1 MLRAERMKSLP
12 RIVKEPE
19 KKRDVK
25 PFDFF
30 AGFKIHE
37 DEPPKEQEEEAE
49 AADDEA
55 ADLAAIEAVEEEIL
69 AEARRK
75 ADQILKDA
83 RDQAEY
89 LREQGYK
96 EGKEAGQED
105 GFREA
110 YEEQHVLVDQELKR
124 LQKNIADIVDDVSL
138 EKEKLLEQYVDDLK
152 RISLAVAEKI
162 IQTSLQS
169 SGDIVKR
176 MILSATDKIR
186 KKQWAKIYITKC
198 DTGVSMEVDTEFLE
212 ALSGLSDNIKIITMD
227 NGEEGTCIIE
237 LPDEIIDASVGTQ
250 LENIKD
256 ILNNVRA

>member
-19 KKRDVK
+19 KKQNVK

-37 DEPPKEQEEEAE
+37 DEPPEEQEEEQE
-49 AADDEA
+49 RADGEA
-55 ADLAAIEAVEEEIL
+55 ADLDAIAAMEEEIL

-75 ADQILKDA
+75 ADQIIKDS
-83 RDQAEY
+83 REQAEY
-89 LREQGYK
+89 LREQGYR
-96 EGKEAGQED
+96 EGKEAGRED

-124 LQKNIADIVDDVSL
+124 LQKNITDVVNDVSL

-198 DTGVSMEVDTEFLE
+198 DTGVSMEVDTEFLD

>member
-1 MLRAERMKSLP
+1 MRSLP
-12 RIVKEPE
+12 RIMKEPD
-19 KKRDVK
+19 KGQDIK

-37 DEPPKEQEEEAE
+37 EKPEEEPIEEAPEPDEEEEA
-49 AADDEA
+49 AK
-55 ADLAAIEAVEEEIL
+55 AISAMEEEIL
-69 AEARRK
+69 AQARMQ
-75 ADQILKDA
+75 ADKILADA
-83 RDQAEY
+83 REQAEI
-89 LREQGYK
+89 LREQGYR
-96 EGKEAGQED
+96 EGLETGQTD
-105 GFREA
+105 GYQAA
-110 YEEQHVLVDQELKR
+110 YEEQKQIHDAEIQELER
-124 LQKNIADIVDDVSL
+124 NIREVVTDVSI

-152 RISLAVAEKI
+152 RVSLAVAEKI

-176 MILSATDKIR
+176 MIISATDKMQR
-186 KKQWAKIYITKC
+186 KQWAKIYVTKC
-198 DTGVSMEVDTEFLE
+198 ETGISMEVDTEFLE

-227 NGEEGTCIIE
+227 NGEDGTCIIE